1 MTLELLKVGPVSTT
15 HYTLHTTHYNVITG
29 TWSKT
34 LVNVRGLGKIVKKFV
49 SKQTGTSV
57 LCLKTLTLIVR
68 FVYNWKKHTNEWL
81 VGQIDGGDKR
91 GQSWWS
97 CKYFQ
102 VGKDITHTHTHA
114 PLIPNQTL
122 CLDMQNRESFPR
134 VLTELET
141 HRAQMETSPRDR
153 TFSH

>member
-102 VGKDITHTHTHA
+102 VGKDITHTHTRTSNPQSNIVLRHA
-114 PLIPNQTL
+114 ESGVFPQSADRIGNAPGPNG
-122 CLDMQNRESFPR
+122 D
-134 VLTELET
+134 V
-141 HRAQMETSPRDR
+141 A
-153 TFSH
+153 